1 MRIPVPAMLLAV
13 VLAGTAATAPSPEPT
28 ATPQNYPEIYHTMSR
43 PLCGALATKIRP
55 AVAMM
60 MENDAVIAKSP
71 PLFTDYIKTSS
82 AGSDSGRDMAVY
94 RLNRLVT
101 PLVQNSLA
109 IQKLLEDPSVF
120 PATAHNDDD
129 KRLIDLKTKMLKAL
143 ATQQASLDIINGF
156 VETQQLGEMQH
167 EGFGYMHA
175 ITGANVTTPGQNQQ
189 PGINQPP
196 PPGTEG
202 GTTQTNVNQSI
213 PSNFDD
219 LVLQAGLQ
227 PNQYEFDPTQI
238 PGLQV
243 GYNQIGKLKE
253 GLEWTQDQSKKRRTA
268 ALASNRAGRASL
280 QRSGAPDTIPEAVT
294 ESRKAHQPFE
304 RTVRRECIA
313 PERSRACERVLALH
327 AHALRRHM

>member
-1 MRIPVPAMLLAV
+1 MGSMRIPVPAMLLAV

-28 ATPQNYPEIYHTMSR
+28 ATPSNLPEIYHTMSR
-43 PLCGALATKIRP
+43 PLCSALATKIRP
-55 AVAMM
+55 AVALMM
-60 MENDAVIAKSP
+60 QNDATIAKSP
-71 PLFTDYIKTSS
+71 PLFTDYIKTAS

-94 RLNRLVT
+94 RLNSLVT

-109 IQKLLEDPSVF
+109 IQKLLEDPDVF

-129 KRLIDLKTKMLKAL
+129 KQLIDLKTKMLKTL
-143 ATQQASLDIINGF
+143 ASQQASLDIINGF
-156 VETQQLGEMQH
+156 VQTQQLDSMQH

-175 ITGANVTTPGQNQQ
+175 ITGQNGTPGQNTQ
-189 PGINQPP
+189 PGINQAPP
-196 PPGTEG
+196 SGIEG

-253 GLEWTQDQSKKRRTA
+253 GLEWTQDESKKNEQPLSQVIVRA
-268 ALASNRAGRASL
+268 AQAC
-280 QRSGAPDTIPEAVT
+280 GA
-294 ESRKAHQPFE
+294 Q
-304 RTVRRECIA
+304 A
-313 PERSRACERVLALH
+313 PGQAPATPSPKP
-327 AHALRRHM
+327 